1 MDEASGYYEEEL
13 GENIIRELRRTF
25 KDEAYELLAEL
36 ESSLLALE
44 KAPCD
49 QELIGRVFRV
59 MHTIKGSGATCEL
72 TEIVA
77 FTHEL
82 ETFFELVRKG
92 KISITK
98 EIIDLTLTARD
109 QIKALFDA
117 HYCMG
122 MADAKKTQ
130 EIVSSFQKRC
140 FYDEDPV
147 DDREWGVP
155 DEKRYGDL
163 FVDSG
168 QDAFGKPDSALTEQ
182 QISRE
187 PRTGRLKTEE
197 SANIRVATEKLDRLV
212 NLVGELVTVQAR
224 LSQTALLYQIPPFL
238 SIAEEVERLTGN
250 LRDTTMNMRM
260 LPIGTTFNRFNR
272 LVRDL
277 SAELGKEAEL
287 TTNGAETELD
297 KTIIERLSDPLVHLI
312 KNSIDHGIEH
322 PDVRKAVGKPAQ
334 GTVCLSAT
342 HSGASVL
349 IEIRDDGAGL
359 DREAIRARAIDRG
372 LIQAETDLSDQEI
385 FSLVFEPG
393 FSTTD
398 TVTNVS
404 GRGVGLDVV
413 KKTIDALRGSLEIN
427 SQRGKGTTI
436 TLTLPLTLAIID
448 GLLVQIHEQHY
459 VLPLSFVK
467 ECVELTVE
475 DKKNTNNRNIANIRG
490 EIVPYINLRERFH
503 IDGAP
508 PAIEQ
513 IVIAETDGYEVGFVV
528 DRVIGG
534 HQTVIKNLGICYREV
549 EGISGATILG
559 DGTVALILDVPK
571 LLKIAEQEER
581 DGFFNGFHAERGA
594 ASLSAALRA
603 RPANSIEKKEVER
616 HV

>member
-1 MDEASGYYEEEL
+1 MDETSEYCETGL
-13 GENIIRELRRTF
+13 GENIIRELRQTF

-36 ESSLLALE
+36 EFSLLALE
-44 KAPCD
+44 KAPSD
-49 QELIGRVFRV
+49 QELINRVFRT

-117 HYCMG
+117 HYFMG
-122 MADAKKTQ
+122 TADAKKTQ
-130 EIVSSFQKRC
+130 EIVSFFQQRC
-140 FYDEDPV
+140 FQNEDPA
-147 DDREWGVP
+147 DDGEWVVS
-155 DEKRYGDL
+155 DEKRYGNL

-168 QDAFGKPDSALTEQ
+168 QDTPMKPDSALTKQ
-182 QISRE
+182 LITRE
-187 PRTGRLKTEE
+187 LRKERRKSED
-197 SANIRVATEKLDRLV
+197 SANIRVATEKLDRLM

-224 LSQTALLYQIPPFL
+224 LTQTALMQQIPSLL

-250 LRDTTMNMRM
+250 LRDNTMSMRM
-260 LPIGTTFNRFNR
+260 LPIGTMFNRFNR

-277 SAELGKEAEL
+277 SAELGKEVKL
-287 TTNGAETELD
+287 TTAGAGTELD

-312 KNSIDHGIEH
+312 RNSIDHGIE
-322 PDVRKAVGKPAQ
+322 PPEARKAAGKHAQ
-334 GTVCLSAT
+334 GTVCLSAK

-349 IEIRDDGAGL
+349 IEITDDGAGL
-359 DREAIRARAIDRG
+359 DREAIRAMAIARG
-372 LIQAETDLSDQEI
+372 LITKETELSDQEI
-385 FSLVFEPG
+385 LSLVFVPG

-398 TVTNVS
+398 TVTCVS

-413 KKTIDALRGSLEIN
+413 KKTLDLLRGSLEIN
-427 SQRGKGTTI
+427 SQRGMGTTI

-467 ECVELTVE
+467 ECVELIAD
-475 DKKNTNNRNIANIRG
+475 DKKNANNRNIANIRG
-490 EIVPYINLRERFH
+490 EIVPYINLRERFQ
-503 IDGAP
+503 IDGEP

-513 IVIAETDGYEVGFVV
+513 IVIAETEGCVVGFVV

-534 HQTVIKNLGICYREV
+534 HQTVIKNLGTCYQEV

-571 LLKIAEQEER
+571 LLKTVEREER
-581 DGFFNGFHAERGA
+581 DHVLNGVHRDCKQRGP
-594 ASLSAALRA
+594 LSSYQLQ
-603 RPANSIEKKEVER
+603 
-616 HV
+616 